1 MANFQTVYAFVSLTI
16 ALALTTSFIVQA
28 AVPHDGS
35 AEDLMRTNGKF
46 FQSGLVV
53 ILFVTF
59 IGSIVVL
66 VLRKKGAV

>member
-16 ALALTTSFIVQA
+16 ALALITSFIVQA

-35 AEDLMRTNGKF
+35 AEDLMTTNGKF

-53 ILFVTF
+53 ISFVTF